1 MSKEKYFRA
10 DEFVS
15 YIENDSKSSNAERIF
30 LLRGL
35 KYKPEELGGDGDFI
49 ADTGINL
56 FNSTDDLNDLREFDD
71 FDIGY
76 SVPGHKLGRTAYFY
90 VEKHDS
96 GYANS
101 EIVLSGRI
109 VPYSPEEGIPM
120 ENRKNRINEDDF
132 PKNGFNW
139 KDYMKGEDAY
149 LIENNIGRIEP
160 FDSVEIGRL
169 CRSDKIKG
177 FDARKVVA
185 LGFKTLHKFIDEIG
199 VKNYFDAAM
208 DKGKRRYAT
217 LYEGVGMRK
226 IRKYSCETVVKIEK
240 TENDWK
246 PVSKPLTYWAQHMN
260 IPHTQER
267 IRREFLQN
275 EPVLKNGA
283 KLNRKL
289 IMFIAPYLFSDR
301 MNRN

>member
-1 MSKEKYFRA
+1 MSREKYFRA
-10 DEFVS
+10 GELVS
-15 YIENDSKSSNAERIF
+15 YIETDSKSSNAERIF
-30 LLRGL
+30 LNRGQ

-49 ADTGINL
+49 ADTGISL
-56 FNSTDDLNDLREFDD
+56 IDITDDLKDLREFDD
-71 FDIGY
+71 FDTGY
-76 SVPGHKLGRTAYFY
+76 SVPGHRLERTAYFY
-90 VEKHDS
+90 VEKQGS
-96 GYANS
+96 GFASS

-120 ENRKNRINEDDF
+120 ENRKNRINTENCLE
-132 PKNGFNW
+132 NGFDW
-139 KDYMKGEDAY
+139 KDYMKGKDAY

-169 CRSDKIKG
+169 CRSDRING
-177 FDARKVVA
+177 LDARKVVA

-208 DKGKRRYAT
+208 DEGKRRYAT

-226 IRKYSCETVVKIEK
+226 IREYSCETVVKIEK
-240 TENDWK
+240 TENNWK
-246 PVSKPLTYWAQHMN
+246 PVFKRLIYWAQHMN

-267 IRREFLQN
+267 IKREFLQN
-275 EPVLKNGA
+275 EPILKNGA

-301 MNRN
+301 KI